1 MRPPDAAT
9 ERPAAHP
16 PASALL
22 QHPPTAANPPRPGDG
37 MSPTGPPNSPPPASA
52 GGSPPLGPKRRR
64 WRVAVGVLGVFLV
77 ALSLV
82 SGGIVIGSA
91 ITDDATVAVPVPV
104 GGDNQPAAGDGDS
117 VPQQPLVPL
126 VDADSEEPVA
136 DVAAAVAP
144 SVVLIRTD
152 IGQGSGIVWDAEN
165 GYIVTNDHVTGDA
178 TALIVQFANGNRVS
192 GTVIGGDPARDIAVV
207 QVDPSEETLV
217 AASFAPTES
226 VEVGQLAVAIG
237 SPFGLDQS
245 VTAGIVSAVN
255 RINEYGGSDP
265 SNPVDVEM
273 IQTDAPI
280 NPGNSGGA
288 LADRNGLVI
297 GMNTQIRTDGVSTG
311 NVGVGFAVPSDTIL
325 LIAERIVAGEPLDL
339 GYLGV
344 NGESPTDG
352 TVGALVI
359 AVVEGEP
366 AERAGLQAGDL
377 IVAINGDVISSWAE
391 LSAEVKLF
399 RPQEVV
405 TVDFIRDGERLQTAV
420 TLGGN

>member
-1 MRPPDAAT
+1 MAA
-9 ERPAAHP
+9 
-16 PASALL
+16 
-22 QHPPTAANPPRPGDG
+22 
-37 MSPTGPPNSPPPASA
+37 
-52 GGSPPLGPKRRR
+52 
-64 WRVAVGVLGVFLV
+64 RVLAVLLV

-91 ITDDATVAVPVPV
+91 LTDDQTVAVPVAV
-104 GGDNQPAAGDGDS
+104 GNGSQATSDTGDS
-117 VPQQPLVPL
+117 TPSLPVVPL
-126 VDADSEEPVA
+126 VDSDSEEPVA
-136 DVAAAVAP
+136 DVASAVAP
-144 SVVLIRTD
+144 SVVLIRTN

-165 GYIVTNDHVTGDA
+165 GYIVTNDHVTGGA
-178 TALIVQFANGNRVS
+178 TSVLVQFADGNRVS
-192 GTVIGGDPARDIAVV
+192 GTVVGGDSARDIAVV
-207 QVDPSEETLV
+207 QVDPAEAELI
-217 AASFAPTES
+217 AASFASTAS

-325 LIAERIVAGEPLDL
+325 LIAERIVAGESLEL
-339 GYLGV
+339 ARLGV
-344 NGESPTDG
+344 SGETPTDG

-359 AVVEGEP
+359 AVVEGAP
-366 AERAGLQAGDL
+366 AARAGLVAGDL
-377 IVAINGDVISSWAE
+377 IVALDGEVVSSMAE

-399 RPQEVV
+399 RPDDVV
-405 TVDFIRDGERLQTAV
+405 NVEFLREGERLQTAV
-420 TLGGN
+420 TLGSN

>member
-1 MRPPDAAT
+1 M
-9 ERPAAHP
+9 
-16 PASALL
+16 L
-22 QHPPTAANPPRPGDG
+22 
-37 MSPTGPPNSPPPASA
+37 
-52 GGSPPLGPKRRR
+52 
-64 WRVAVGVLGVFLV
+64 AVLLV

-104 GGDNQPAAGDGDS
+104 GGDNQPAAGGGDS

-207 QVDPSEETLV
+207 QVDPSEATLV

-377 IVAINGDVISSWAE
+377 IVAIDGDVISSWAE

-399 RPQEVV
+399 RPAEVV

>member
-1 MRPPDAAT
+1 M
-9 ERPAAHP
+9 
-16 PASALL
+16 L
-22 QHPPTAANPPRPGDG
+22 
-37 MSPTGPPNSPPPASA
+37 
-52 GGSPPLGPKRRR
+52 
-64 WRVAVGVLGVFLV
+64 LV

-82 SGGIVIGSA
+82 SGGIVIGNA
-91 ITDDATVAVPVPV
+91 LADDDATTAPVRV
-104 GGDNQPAAGDGDS
+104 DSTNQPAASDDDGT
-117 VPQQPLVPL
+117 PTQPVVPL
-126 VDADSEEPVA
+126 VDADSDEPVA

-144 SVVLIRTD
+144 SVVLIQTD

-178 TALIVQFANGNRVS
+178 STLVVQFANGNRVS
-192 GTVIGGDPARDIAVV
+192 GTVVGGDSARDVAVV
-207 QVDPSEETLV
+207 QVDPSEEDLV
-217 AASFAPTES
+217 AASFASTES

-325 LIAERIVAGEPLDL
+325 LIAERIVAGESLDIA
-339 GYLGV
+339 YLGV
-344 NGESPTDG
+344 SGESPTDG

-377 IVAINGDVISSWAE
+377 IVSLDGEVISSMAE

-399 RPQEVV
+399 RPDEVV
-405 TVDFIRDGERLQTAV
+405 TVEFLRDGERLQTAV
-420 TLGGN
+420 TLSAN